1 MRNTHRQAVAVAM
14 PSQRKQR
21 KRRRSKGSKYTC
33 MCYIMSCILLE
44 AKAVSMHYVMNNL
57 KVYVL
62 YTMSVSGSFTY
73 YSYFLLSIYSSDES
87 VAKQTK
93 RKKKKDKKKV

>member
-1 MRNTHRQAVAVAM
+1 MRYV
-14 PSQRKQR
+14 
-21 KRRRSKGSKYTC
+21 
-33 MCYIMSCILLE
+33 ISCILLE
-44 AKAVSMHYVMNNL
+44 AKAVSMRYVMNNL

-73 YSYFLLSIYSSDES
+73 YLIFYYPYSSDES
-87 VAKQTK
+87 VAKQSK

>member
-21 KRRRSKGSKYTC
+21 KRRRSKSSKYTC
-33 MCYIMSCILLE
+33 MHYVISCILLE
-44 AKAVSMHYVMNNL
+44 AKAVSMHYVTNNL

-62 YTMSVSGSFTY
+62 YTILIFY
-73 YSYFLLSIYSSDES
+73 YPYSSDES
-87 VAKQTK
+87 VAKQSK